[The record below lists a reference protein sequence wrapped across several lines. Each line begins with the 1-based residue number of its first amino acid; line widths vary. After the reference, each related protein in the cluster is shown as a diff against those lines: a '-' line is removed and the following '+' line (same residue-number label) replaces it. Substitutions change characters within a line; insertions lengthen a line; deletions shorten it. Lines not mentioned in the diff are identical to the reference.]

1 MLLRPVHSPGED
13 EDFTSLSHQQTV
25 LGMTCRHFDSVL
37 PLEGSNI
44 SNNLLLYCHEL
55 SFKLFNPN

>member
-13 EDFTSLSHQQTV
+13 EDLTSLSHEQTV
-25 LGMTCRHFDSVL
+25 FGVTCRHFDS
-37 PLEGSNI
+37 GSNI
-44 SNNLLLYCHEL
+44 SNNLLLSCREF

>member
-13 EDFTSLSHQQTV
+13 EDLTSPSHQQTV
-25 LGMTCRHFDSVL
+25 FGMTRRHFDSVL

-44 SNNLLLYCHEL
+44 SNNLLLSCHEF